1 VPNTHYRSTRV
12 LRHPTKTGAAVVI
25 VLVVSTM
32 TWIQFGIS
40 PGRASI
46 TRSQGPVV
54 PIAKHATSAVPR
66 TKLATAP
73 VKSTVTV
80 PVLMKAAAVAI
91 DATPTTSYVVSL
103 IKKSFP
109 PTAWHA
115 AEVVA
120 WCESKF
126 HPLDIHYDSN
136 GTHDRGL
143 FQLNDGGTEQYLL
156 QRLGF
161 NPNNVGLAFNPGLNV
176 RAAALLY
183 ARDGWSQWTCASAL

>member
-12 LRHPTKTGAAVVI
+12 LHYPKISGGVV
-25 VLVVSTM
+25 VALLVSTLGL
-32 TWIQFGIS
+32 IQFGDS
-40 PGRASI
+40 PARTGAVGVQHPVTSTVGHPASLPRHARAA
-46 TRSQGPVV
+46 TV
-54 PIAKHATSAVPR
+54 PATS
-66 TKLATAP
+66 
-73 VKSTVTV
+73 SV
-80 PVLMKAAAVAI
+80 PVAVVVKTAAVAI
-91 DATPTTSYVVSL
+91 NAVPTTTYVVSL
-103 IKKSFP
+103 IKKAFP
-109 PTAWHA
+109 PAAWHA

-156 QRLGF
+156 RRLRL
-161 NPNNVGLAFNPGLNV
+161 NPNNVNLAFNPVLNV

-183 ARDGWSQWTCASAL
+183 ARDGWSQWSCSSAV

>member
-12 LRHPTKTGAAVVI
+12 LRYPKISGGVVVALLVSTLGLAQFGDSPIRAGAVGAQHPVASTGGQPASRARHTRAATVPATSTVPVPVVMKTAAVVI
-25 VLVVSTM
+25 N
-32 TWIQFGIS
+32 
-40 PGRASI
+40 
-46 TRSQGPVV
+46 
-54 PIAKHATSAVPR
+54 AVP
-66 TKLATAP
+66 AT
-73 VKSTVTV
+73 T
-80 PVLMKAAAVAI
+80 
-91 DATPTTSYVVSL
+91 YVVSL
-103 IKKSFP
+103 IKKAFP

-156 QRLGF
+156 RRLGL
-161 NPNNVGLAFNPGLNV
+161 NPNNVNLAFNPVFNV

-183 ARDGWSQWTCASAL
+183 SRDGWSQWSCASAL

>member
-12 LRHPTKTGAAVVI
+12 LRYPKISGGVVVALLVSTLGLAQFGDSPIRAGAVGAQHPVASTGGQPASRARHTRAATVPATSTVPVPVVMKTAAVVI
-25 VLVVSTM
+25 N
-32 TWIQFGIS
+32 
-40 PGRASI
+40 
-46 TRSQGPVV
+46 
-54 PIAKHATSAVPR
+54 AVP
-66 TKLATAP
+66 AT
-73 VKSTVTV
+73 T
-80 PVLMKAAAVAI
+80 
-91 DATPTTSYVVSL
+91 YVVSL
-103 IKKSFP
+103 IKKAFP

-156 QRLGF
+156 QSG
-161 NPNNVGLAFNPGLNV
+161 VQ
-176 RAAALLY
+176 RASSRPALL
-183 ARDGWSQWTCASAL
+183 ARRLESVVVRVGAVIEVG